1 MRKELLHLYKKEM
14 IVQIKEIAMRVAKQG
29 RTVGIFWGKKKQ
41 MDYSDVFDFGYDKKR
56 RFKNDFSVFNVYK
69 RWSCNLLRWEWLWK
83 K

>member
-69 RWSCNLLRWEWLWK
+69 R
-83 K
+83 